1 MLFKRLF
8 PPYLYGMVQFSFSSI
23 MDIDVYGRNRWSGDT
38 LILEIGEIKASF
50 GEEQIEKAVLQ
61 LLSYMAILDI
71 LASRVFPENP
81 LRLEG
86 VIFFRKQ
93 EYNYDKINNKINA
106 SYEENSKLFRF
117 RQNTIINISFEF
129 V

>member
-1 MLFKRLF
+1 
-8 PPYLYGMVQFSFSSI
+8 